1 MGGYKEKNICPDN
14 YTLPLDIFNS
24 PDLIN
29 LTEIIPLGLLL
40 LIIIT
45 ITIILYTV
53 ILIMWPFVTEMLSH
67 FPVLTSM
74 LPTL

>member
-53 ILIMWPFVTEMLSH
+53 ILIM
-67 FPVLTSM
+67 
-74 LPTL
+74 